1 MTSKKSSIVKVALA
15 LLTSMMT
22 CILFCHHVAAR
33 QSAMKVLPQAGDRV
47 TVVSD
52 EGTPIPLP
60 AEVVSVIKGKAIVQM
75 LPSFQYKGGEQRK
88 VSLRQ
93 IKAIF
98 PADKVNVSETSTAPA
113 SAPTSTT
120 DVENNAAGTKSRIVK
135 LQGNA
140 RAGERAKVLSGLF
153 TRFGQSFEGKKL
165 ICKEEQFYFYPD
177 GHVYHGIPP
186 EGPSHLDWQK
196 ASATNANLCGT
207 YGIDGD
213 TIIFK
218 WGSQAQTMPA
228 TTWSIKRKGLN
239 IELNGLVADKSPE
252 FIHSTLSGTYLRQS
266 VKLVNGKSVLHPES
280 YVFAD
285 DNSVIYV
292 GDGKKSGRYL
302 LAGNDLQIK
311 FENGEIFYCTAF
323 PQYLDSRN
331 SKSPPRISLAGN
343 LYELQQIR

>member
-1 MTSKKSSIVKVALA
+1 MTRKRMAVVKAVLVLMTSIISVHPA
-15 LLTSMMT
+15 
-22 CILFCHHVAAR
+22 AAR
-33 QSAMKVLPQAGDRV
+33 QSALKVLPQAGDRV
-47 TVVSD
+47 TVVSA

-60 AEVVSVIKGKAIVQM
+60 AEVVSIMKGKAIVQM

-98 PADKVNVSETSTAPA
+98 PTDKATAPG
-113 SAPTSTT
+113 
-120 DVENNAAGTKSRIVK
+120 AAGPVETNDAAGAKSKIVK

-153 TRFGQSFEGKKL
+153 TRFGQTFEGKKL

-177 GHVYHGIPP
+177 GRVYHGIPP

-196 ASATNANLCGT
+196 ASATNADLCGT

-218 WGSQAQTMPA
+218 WGNQVA
-228 TTWSIKRKGLN
+228 TTWSIKRKGIN
-239 IELNGLVADKSPE
+239 IELNGLVADKCPE
-252 FIHSTLSGTYLRQS
+252 FLHSTLSGTYMRQS
-266 VKLVNGKSVLHPES
+266 VKLVNGKSVLQPES
-280 YVFAD
+280 YVFTAD
-285 DNSVIYV
+285 NNVIYV
-292 GDGKKSGRYL
+292 GDGKKTGRYL

-311 FENGEIFYCTAF
+311 FENGEIFCCTAF

-331 SKSPPRISLAGN
+331 VKSPPRISLAGN
-343 LYELQQIR
+343 LYELQQTR